1 MKSRIFMSMLVIA
14 LAAALVGG
22 ATMSLF
28 TDVKETEDF
37 QYTAGTVIIT
47 PSELTHVI
55 DFGSI
60 ENMAPGDKVYG
71 SFTVENEGSLDIWF
85 TVEAITD
92 GYLFE
97 DGSFAAQVNINS
109 PQVIL
114 GQDEKATVFF
124 DVYLPR
130 DAGNDYQDKEGTL
143 KFGINAEQAAH
154 NPPPWEPFMDH
165 SVSVNIDGGQYY
177 QSEDRY
183 YVELSLSNAVIG
195 DLEEFAIALYKDDKL
210 LQKNIA
216 TSKLFEDFPNNTA
229 IGSSFKATGVDQY
242 YDKNFV
248 GNTEPD
254 GWLGDSEDV
263 PNKIVVTAKSKWGDD
278 YTWSLDFTAWDSL

>member
-60 ENMAPGDKVYG
+60 GNMAPGDKVYG

-85 TVEAITD
+85 TVEAFTD

-114 GQDEKATVFF
+114 GQGEEATVFF

-130 DAGNDYQDKEGTL
+130 EAGNDYQDQEGAL

-154 NPPPWEPFMDH
+154 NPPPWEPLMDH
-165 SVSVNIDGGQYY
+165 SLSVNIDGGQYY
-177 QSEDRY
+177 PSEDRY
-183 YVELSLSNAVIG
+183 YVELSLKNAVIG

-242 YDKNFV
+242 YYKNFV

-254 GWLGDSEDV
+254 GWLGDQEDV
-263 PNKIVVTAKSKWGDD
+263 PNKIVVTAKSKWGVD